1 MNEKPEQG
9 IKLAMCNIT
18 DDAASLKE
26 FALAHGFGGVD
37 WSIRTAN
44 LPMSQEDEA
53 RLKEKVALLAPLE
66 VRYHLALEETD
77 LGDSDR
83 KKADRALK
91 TLLRVCRA
99 IADLGGRFV
108 TIHVGL
114 GLDST
119 VDLSWERTIE
129 RLKYLVGHA
138 NAQGVRV
145 CLENL
150 AWGWTSRPE
159 LFEKLVRK
167 SGAWVTLDLGH
178 ARVSPSVASQQ
189 YTVEDFVSPHPKR
202 VLNAHIYHEE
212 LKEGHMPPKSLDE
225 IEERLSLLARLG
237 CRWWVLELREEE
249 PLLATLA
256 IVRQFLDAR

>member
-1 MNEKPEQG
+1 
-9 IKLAMCNIT
+9 
-18 DDAASLKE
+18 
-26 FALAHGFGGVD
+26 
-37 WSIRTAN
+37 
-44 LPMSQEDEA
+44 MSRQDEA
-53 RLKEKVALLAPLE
+53 RLGEKVALLAPLE

-77 LGDSDR
+77 LGDSHR

-91 TLLRVCRA
+91 TLLRVCRVVSR
-99 IADLGGRFV
+99 LGGRFM

-119 VDLSWERTIE
+119 VGLSWERTIE

-138 NAQGVRV
+138 RAQGVRV

-150 AWGWTSRPE
+150 AWGWTARPD

-178 ARVSPSVASQQ
+178 ARVSPSVKSQQ
-189 YTVEDFVSPHPKR
+189 YTVEDFVSPHPER
-202 VLNAHIYHEE
+202 VVNAHIYHEE
-212 LKEGHMPPKSLDE
+212 LAEGHMPPKSLEE
-225 IEERLSLLARLG
+225 IEERLSLIAGLG
-237 CRWWVLELREEE
+237 CPWWVLELREEE
-249 PLLATLA
+249 PLLATLD